1 MFAYH
6 PQHDTFAQI
15 YNDPTCIATYRR
27 KLYVR
32 EDTFKCMIW
41 IIKSRRPLPC
51 GVSRMMCIFMRARAM
66 RGNRVSMSISC
77 GYFINMWKWKRIPE
91 AAEWH
96 VPAQT
101 NSLLFFSHIY
111 TLCVYIT
118 VIVKRRYTTPK
129 PPSNG
134 LYTRQYAHY
143 SCASRNTNWL
153 IAKRNG
159 VMVCMWCVSFFCVRD
174 MKLPRS
180 PADDYLHEHTSIH
193 LPLDRISRTRM
204 DLFARLKRR
213 VPRTRAFYIFL
224 ARLAAMCQAEPPTK
238 FSLWL
243 RGLVTGRFCLPAERR
258 KALAGDSPHV
268 WWQFI

>member
-6 PQHDTFAQI
+6 PQHDSFAQI

-77 GYFINMWKWKRIPE
+77 GYFNNMWKWKWIPE

-96 VPAQT
+96 VRAQT

-111 TLCVYIT
+111 TLCVHIT

-143 SCASRNTNWL
+143 SRASRNTNWL

-159 VMVCMWCVSFFCVRD
+159 VMVCICDVSLFFVCATWNCHTAPQTIIYMSIRVYTY
-174 MKLPRS
+174 RS
-180 PADDYLHEHTSIH
+180 IAYRALAWIYLRVSRGECPEREHFTYFSQGSRRCAKQSP
-193 LPLDRISRTRM
+193 PLNFLFGCEASSRAF
-204 DLFARLKRR
+204 LFA
-213 VPRTRAFYIFL
+213 
-224 ARLAAMCQAEPPTK
+224 C
-238 FSLWL
+238 
-243 RGLVTGRFCLPAERR
+243 R
-258 KALAGDSPHV
+258 KAKRLAGDSPHV